1 MKIKKLLKT
10 ALITI
15 ACLSFTSLVI
25 VPATP
30 TYADYDICT
39 DSNIPDSVKKAQGCS
54 NAKGDKELQSVV
66 TEILKAIIAAAG
78 LVAVIFIIIG
88 GINYMTSAGDAQK
101 VEKGKK
107 TIIYAAIGLVIC
119 ALAFAIV
126 NWVILGAL
134 GQGDD
139 ANTQDQNQT
148 PTTGF
153 YQLPIA

>member
-1 MKIKKLLKT
+1 MKIKNYLKT
-10 ALITI
+10 AVAICLLVVSFSLIPISSTHAI
-15 ACLSFTSLVI
+15 TNPIC
-25 VPATP
+25 
-30 TYADYDICT
+30 DKDDI
-39 DSNIPDSVKKAQGCS
+39 SESVKKMYDCPGVG
-54 NAKGDKELQSVV
+54 KDKELQSVV

-78 LVAVIFIIIG
+78 IVAVIFIIIG

-148 PTTGF
+148 PTTGS